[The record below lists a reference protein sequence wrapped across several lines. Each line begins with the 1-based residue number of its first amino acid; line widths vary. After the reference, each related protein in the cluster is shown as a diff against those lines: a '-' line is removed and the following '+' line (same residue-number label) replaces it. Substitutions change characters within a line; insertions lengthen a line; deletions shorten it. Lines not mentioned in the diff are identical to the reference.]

1 MLMTVYTFSNSY
13 VFLDTYT
20 VKGNANGAPCVF
32 PFKFGDKWYA
42 DCTDA
47 GRSDGWF
54 WCGTTSDFDVDK
66 MYGFCPLKCKF
77 CMFMILLYCYPADWK
92 YWCLHHVLY
101 CTKYS
106 LKWCIFLSLLSLLSF

>member
-1 MLMTVYTFSNSY
+1 MLITVYTFLNCFVSA
-13 VFLDTYT
+13 DIYT
-20 VKGNANGAPCVF
+20 VKGNSNGAPCVF

-77 CMFMILLYCYPADWK
+77 FMFMTLLCCYSAAWK
-92 YWCLHHVLY
+92 YRCLCHVL
-101 CTKYS
+101 
-106 LKWCIFLSLLSLLSF
+106 

>member
-1 MLMTVYTFSNSY
+1 MLVTAHTFLNCCVS
-13 VFLDTYT
+13 LDTYT

-42 DCTDA
+42 DCTNA

-77 CMFMILLYCYPADWK
+77 CVFIILLC
-92 YWCLHHVLY
+92 C
-101 CTKYS
+101 YS
-106 LKWCIFLSLLSLLSF
+106 LVFLSCALLYKIQFEMVWVSVSIQPVILLGTT